1 MEDESIERKAPSLS
15 SNVKGGCTVEECQGM
30 IKQSLRN
37 PMVKFLREHLVKA
50 GCHVGDNF
58 FEAIKC
64 DVGVGGGYLRGDGIK
79 VCSNGVSLQN
89 EVDQVLIHELIHVY
103 DDCRAANLEW
113 ENCAHHACSEIRA
126 NHLSGD
132 CHYKREL
139 LRGSMKIRG
148 HEQECVRRRAL
159 MSVRNNPNCSKAA
172 AKDAMDAVWD
182 ICYNDTKPFDRAP

>member
-1 MEDESIERKAPSLS
+1 MEDESIEGKSPSLS

-30 IKQSLRN
+30 IKTSLRN
-37 PMVKFLREHLVKA
+37 PMVKFLREHLEKS
-50 GCHVGDNF
+50 GCNVADNF

-64 DVGVGGGYLRGDGIK
+64 DEGVGGGYLRGDGIK
-79 VCSNGVSLQN
+79 VCSNGVKLQN

-103 DDCRAANLEW
+103 DDCRAVNLDW

-159 MSVRNNPNCSKAA
+159 MSVRNNPNCSKTA
-172 AKDAMDAVWD
+172 AKEAMDAVWD
-182 ICYNDTKPFDRAP
+182 VCYNDTKPFDRAP